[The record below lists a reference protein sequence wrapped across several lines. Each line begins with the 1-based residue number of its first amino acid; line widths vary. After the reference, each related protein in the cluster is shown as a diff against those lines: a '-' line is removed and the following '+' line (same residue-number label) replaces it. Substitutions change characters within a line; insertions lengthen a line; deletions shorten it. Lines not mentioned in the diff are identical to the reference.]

1 METVTL
7 TDLAPILGVVL
18 GSMLACVFAMMRY
31 QHVDSTKTRELI
43 YELIEKS
50 NRENRELIEKNR
62 ELIEKNR
69 ELIEKLTRENR
80 ELIEKLTRENR
91 ELIEKLT
98 RENRELIEKNHRELV
113 GSLGEVRERL
123 AHIEGYLQLAPPP
136 YNDGNVEAA

>member
-18 GSMLACVFAMMRY
+18 GSMLAFAFAIMRY
-31 QHVDSTKTRELI
+31 QHVDSTKTRELMH
-43 YELIEKS
+43 ELIEKS

-62 ELIEKNR
+62 ELIEKSAQ
-69 ELIEKLTRENR
+69 
-80 ELIEKLTRENR
+80 ENR

-98 RENRELIEKNHRELV
+98 RENRELIEKNRQLIEKNHRELV
-113 GSLGEVRERL
+113 SSLGEVRERL
-123 AHIEGYLQLAPPP
+123 AHIEGYLQLSPPT

>member
-1 METVTL
+1 MTL

-31 QHVDSTKTRELI
+31 QHVDSTKTRELMHQ
-43 YELIEKS
+43 LIEES

-62 ELIEKNR
+62 ELIEKSN
-69 ELIEKLTRENR
+69 
-80 ELIEKLTRENR
+80 
-91 ELIEKLT
+91 

-113 GSLGEVRERL
+113 SSLGEVRERL
-123 AHIEGYLQLAPPP
+123 AHIEGYLQLSPPP